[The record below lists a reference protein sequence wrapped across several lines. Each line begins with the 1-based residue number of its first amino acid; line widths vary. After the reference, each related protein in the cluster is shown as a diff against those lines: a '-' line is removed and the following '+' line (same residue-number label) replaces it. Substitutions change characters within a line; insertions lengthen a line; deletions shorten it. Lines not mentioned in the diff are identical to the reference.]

1 MARAISWVVTPQLA
15 LAVAD
20 RDVNT
25 WSSTH
30 GGGDASD
37 VVGAGMAVPDMWI
50 EMLKEQRDEEGN
62 MGHIVHTLLN
72 RRFNE
77 KTIA

>member
-1 MARAISWVVTPQLA
+1 
-15 LAVAD
+15 
-20 RDVNT
+20 
-25 WSSTH
+25 
-30 GGGDASD
+30 
-37 VVGAGMAVPDMWI
+37 MWI
-50 EMLKEQRDEEGN
+50 KMLKEQRDEEWN